1 MNPDLLLQGL
11 HLYSLDTPTWISC
24 SYLRSYSS
32 RTRGFM
38 FPLVSSVWKW
48 QHLTLSCQN
57 PKPAPRRTE
66 ILPPPSSPTMHQAP
80 DPQAPIPISAL
91 PASRNHRSRPWQLS
105 WNAACHGSPSHPSL
119 SAKILH
125 TWLPQ
130 SKPMMPD
137 ENILNLIVVMVAQ
150 LCECTK
156 NHRIIHFKRVNYMVC
171 ELYPDKAVIF
181 KKPSDASDFH
191 IP

>member
-1 MNPDLLLQGL
+1 M
-11 HLYSLDTPTWISC
+11 TC

-38 FPLVSSVWKW
+38 FPLAPLSVWKW
-48 QHLTLSCQN
+48 QYLILSCQN
-57 PKPAPRRTE
+57 PKPAPGKTE
-66 ILPPPSSPTMHQAP
+66 VLPPPSIPALHQAP
-80 DPQAPIPISAL
+80 DSRAPVPIPVL
-91 PASRNHRSRPWQLS
+91 PAPRNHRSRPWQLS
-105 WNAACHGSPSHPSL
+105 WNAAYDVSPSRPSL

-137 ENILNLIVVMVAQ
+137 KNVLKLIVVMVAQ

-156 NHRIIHFKRVNYMVC
+156 NHRIAHFKQVNYMVC
-171 ELYPDKAVIF
+171 ELYSDKTVLF